1 MKEKKNYFM
10 KIFQKFSDYT
20 GEKIVEER
28 NEIEEIL
35 QRKPLLVG
43 WYGCFDPHWISK
55 VPFSGLGKI
64 GENLLLKN
72 SNGDVVFLGI
82 DNISDLVIKL
92 VSIMENA

>member
-43 WYGCFDPHWISK
+43 
-55 VPFSGLGKI
+55 
-64 GENLLLKN
+64 
-72 SNGDVVFLGI
+72 
-82 DNISDLVIKL
+82 
-92 VSIMENA
+92 